1 MNDKIAIITPSFNRG
16 YIIRETAESV
26 FAQTHENWEWIIV
39 DDGSTDDSWETIQSF
54 VKKDARVKAHKRK
67 RLPKG
72 ACTCRNIGT
81 ERSNADWFLF
91 LDTDDLLHPEC
102 LTQRLRSS
110 QKTSDEK
117 EVLYFPTLV
126 FENNTEFCMLWDD
139 SEHPIEWIEGVLN
152 LTPACPGTGT
162 LWPESLWRTHGIWR
176 EDLILWQD
184 VELHARAHWSGVN
197 FKAAQ
202 NTFPDVFIRQSKD
215 SISRIG
221 FHNKPKLSNRM
232 LTIQALWALMAQ
244 SDWQESERK
253 ALAQLTMRAVQ
264 NGANL
269 GLLEEVRTFITRP
282 DVILEKS
289 EMQLALKIIKSRQ
302 WELDRIFLVKDYL
315 NQTWSRCFP
324 PSQRKIGATKWR
336 TK

>member
-1 MNDKIAIITPSFNRG
+1 
-16 YIIRETAESV
+16 
-26 FAQTHENWEWIIV
+26 
-39 DDGSTDDSWETIQSF
+39 
-54 VKKDARVKAHKRK
+54 
-67 RLPKG
+67 
-72 ACTCRNIGT
+72 
-81 ERSNADWFLF
+81 
-91 LDTDDLLHPEC
+91 
-102 LTQRLRSS
+102 
-110 QKTSDEK
+110 
-117 EVLYFPTLV
+117 
-126 FENNTEFCMLWDD
+126 
-139 SEHPIEWIEGVLN
+139 
-152 LTPACPGTGT
+152 
-162 LWPESLWRTHGIWR
+162 
-176 EDLILWQD
+176 
-184 VELHARAHWSGVN
+184 
-197 FKAAQ
+197 
-202 NTFPDVFIRQSKD
+202 
-215 SISRIG
+215 
-221 FHNKPKLSNRM
+221 M

-302 WELDRIFLVKDYL
+302 WELDRIFLVKGYL